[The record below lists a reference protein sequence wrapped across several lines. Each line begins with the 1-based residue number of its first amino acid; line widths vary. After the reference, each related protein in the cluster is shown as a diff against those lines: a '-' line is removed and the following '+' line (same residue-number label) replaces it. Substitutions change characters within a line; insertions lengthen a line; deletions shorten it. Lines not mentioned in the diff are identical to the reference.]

1 MKTLLYSL
9 VVSLGVLG
17 LSFAGPERP
26 VRSTTFAMTS
36 PCGPLWDPMAAQGQ
50 WFMDPVSGS
59 THPKTWEFHDDDDT
73 LSIKGVVQTIT
84 YGPMPM
90 SNIVAF
96 TVLATVKN
104 NLPSLHQQTS
114 SSNSHNEVQS
124 PPYAAYSGMM
134 QGTRIVAEFAVA
146 NMTLL
151 PSGQIPYYTD
161 PVSGGAYFIE
171 AVNEDELAW
180 YCWSPGILQLPPG
193 NFQVPSWTLGNIP
206 PGGSKQ
212 VTMAFTVTGPGMPM
226 TDYRYGVIRFSKINQ
241 ADIFYARHPSLKISH
256 WLDTLLV
263 DYAGYIGA
271 PPGKYEP
278 EPPPEYIYA
287 SDVSVFFDPRM
298 DFGDTPD
305 FPYPTLLANN
315 GARHV
320 IVPTVY
326 MGTLID
332 AEPDGQPNANAT
344 GDDSNNLADEDGVVF
359 ASPLTPGIMASVNV
373 TCSVPGFLFAWVDFN
388 RNGSWADTGEQI
400 FTMQPMSAGVNTLTF
415 LVPASAGIGPT
426 FARFRFTTLQTP
438 VTYTGLVDDG
448 EVEDYEVILEEIDF
462 GDSWDSGLIPGYPTL
477 SMNNGA
483 SHRMAPGVYLGTLI
497 DSEADGQPDRTAT
510 GDDLSI
516 VDDEDGVSIPNPLI
530 AGATVNVQIKASTN
544 GFLNA
549 WIDWNSN
556 GSWAD
561 PGEQVYLNTP
571 LNPGLNVLVLPVP
584 SPPAIVSGGPHSR
597 WRFTTY
603 KPAAPAFTGKE
614 TDGEVEDYEV
624 RLQVLDFGDAP
635 DAPYPTWL
643 ASNGA
648 RHLMPSS
655 YYLGLI
661 PPDLEPDGQ
670 PNPSASGDDGIGMDD
685 EDGVTF
691 SGSLIRGSNATF
703 KIVASTNGWLNAW
716 IDFNQNGYWGD
727 VGEQIA
733 VNVGLSAGTNTLVVS
748 VPALAA
754 WGGTFGR
761 FRFSSGTGLLPM
773 GLAFDGEVE
782 DYAFTIYQPK
792 PTITL
797 AITNITCNASNT
809 VATIKWN
816 GESPLVYETQY
827 ANALSTSLTWTAW
840 GPYVSSAPYEQTN
853 SISGQTSR
861 FYRVSAPYTA
871 P

>member
-1 MKTLLYSL
+1 MKALLFSL
-9 VVSLGVLG
+9 MLSLGVLG

-36 PCGPLWDPMAAQGQ
+36 PSGPLWDPMAAQGQ
-50 WFMDPVSGS
+50 WFMDPVNGS

-96 TVLATVKN
+96 TVLATVVN

-124 PPYAAYSGMM
+124 PPYAAFSGTM

-146 NMTLL
+146 DMTLL
-151 PSGQIPYYTD
+151 PLGQAPYYLD

-171 AVNEDELAW
+171 AVNEHELAW
-180 YCWSPGILQLPPG
+180 YCWAPNILQLPPG

-206 PGGSKQ
+206 PGGTNS
-212 VTMAFTVTGPGMPM
+212 VLMAFTVTGPGMPM
-226 TDYRYGVIRFSKINQ
+226 TDYRHSVIRYSKMNQ
-241 ADIFYARHPSLKISH
+241 ADVFYARHPSLKISH

-263 DYAGYIGA
+263 DNYGGSGLIMA

-278 EPPPEYIYA
+278 EPPEYEYA

-298 DFGDTPD
+298 DFGDAPD
-305 FPYPTLLANN
+305 FPYPTLLAND
-315 GARHV
+315 GARHL

-326 MGTLID
+326 MGKLID
-332 AEPDGQPNANAT
+332 AEPDGQPNATAT
-344 GDDSNNLADEDGVVF
+344 GDDSSNLADEDGIVF
-359 ASPLTPGIMASVNV
+359 TSPLTPGLMASVNV
-373 TCSVPGFLFAWVDFN
+373 TCSVSGFLFAWVDFN
-388 RNGSWADTGEQI
+388 RNGNWADTGEQI
-400 FTMQPMSAGVNTLTF
+400 FTMQSVNAGVNTLTF

-426 FARFRFTTLQTP
+426 FARFRFTTIQTP
-438 VTYTGLVDDG
+438 VTYTGLVDNG
-448 EVEDYEVILEEIDF
+448 EVEDYEVLLEEIDF
-462 GDSWDSGLIPGYPTL
+462 GDAWDSSVTPGYPTL
-477 SMNNGA
+477 SVNNGA
-483 SHRMAPGVYLGTLI
+483 SHRIAPGVYLGNLI
-497 DSEADGQPDRTAT
+497 DSEADGQPNRNAT
-510 GDDLSI
+510 GDGP
-516 VDDEDGVSIPNPLI
+516 DEDGVSIPRPLI
-530 AGATVNVQIKASTN
+530 AGATVTVQVTASTN

-556 GSWAD
+556 GSWVD
-561 PGEQVYLNTP
+561 LGEQVYLNTP
-571 LNPGLNVLVLPVP
+571 LNSGLNVLVLPVP
-584 SPPAIVSGGPHSR
+584 VPPVMVSGGPHSR

-603 KPAAPAFTGKE
+603 APAVPAFTGKE

-624 RLQVLDFGDAP
+624 KLEVLDFGDAP
-635 DAPYPTWL
+635 DTPYPTWL
-643 ASNGA
+643 ANDGA
-648 RHLMPSS
+648 RHVMPSI

-670 PNPSASGDDGIGMDD
+670 PNLSATGDDISGNDD

-691 SGSLIRGSNATF
+691 SGLLIRGSNTTF

-716 IDFNQNGYWGD
+716 IDFNQNGSWSD

-733 VNVGLSAGTNTLVVS
+733 AGVGLSAGTNTLVVS

-761 FRFSSGTGLLPM
+761 FRFSSVKGLLPT
-773 GLAFDGEVE
+773 GYANDGEVE

-792 PTITL
+792 PTSTL

-827 ANALSTSLTWTAW
+827 ATVLSTSMTWTAW
-840 GPYVSSAPYEQTN
+840 GPYVSASPYEQTN
-853 SISGQTSR
+853 SITGQTSR